1 MAGASEGAGGGGN
14 KDDIAVVKLAM
25 ASAAIASIGVHQ
37 KVNSVALN
45 SERDER
51 LKDVGLDVLLKCR
64 CATAGRAGRESV

>member
-37 KVNSVALN
+37 SLHAVKGACGH
-45 SERDER
+45 RP
-51 LKDVGLDVLLKCR
+51 
-64 CATAGRAGRESV
+64 RAMIHARSIAHRH